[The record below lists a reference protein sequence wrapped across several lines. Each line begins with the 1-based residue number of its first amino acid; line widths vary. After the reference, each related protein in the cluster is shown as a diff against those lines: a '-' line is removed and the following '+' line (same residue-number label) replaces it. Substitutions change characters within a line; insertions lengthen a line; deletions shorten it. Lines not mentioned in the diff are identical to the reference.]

1 MTSNKVDKRSAV
13 ITRTTEETDI
23 ELELAIDGTG
33 RTEISTSVPFLDH
46 MLSLMTA
53 HGFFDLTIRATGD
66 IEIDGHHTVE
76 DIGIVLGEAFAEALG
91 DRRGIRRYG
100 AAVVPMD
107 EVLASVVLDFSNRP
121 LLAYRVTYASKRV
134 GNFDV
139 ELVQEF
145 FKGFVGR
152 CGATLHINVLYGENT
167 HHIIEAIYKAFG
179 RALDDATTVD
189 PRISGVL
196 STKGIL

>member
-1 MTSNKVDKRSAV
+1 MNSKESEKRSAV
-13 ITRTTEETDI
+13 ISRTTKETDI
-23 ELELAIDGTG
+23 ELQLAIDGTG
-33 RTEISTSVPFLDH
+33 KTEISTGVPFLNH
-46 MLSLMTA
+46 MLSLMAA
-53 HGFFDLTIRATGD
+53 HGFFDLTIQATGD

-76 DIGIVLGEAFAEALG
+76 DIGIVLGEAFAAALG
-91 DRRGIRRYG
+91 DRKGIRRYG

-121 LLAYRVTYASKRV
+121 FLVYHAKYSSKRV

-139 ELVQEF
+139 ELAQEF
-145 FKGFVGR
+145 FRAFVNRSGT
-152 CGATLHINVLYGENT
+152 TLHVNVLYGENT
-167 HHIIEAIYKAFG
+167 HHIIEAVYKAFG
-179 RALDDATTVD
+179 RALNEAATVD